1 MGTCPL
7 FRVQRAKLLSGSA
20 LYAASQESLET
31 SWPRRWQE
39 RGRARSRSSAAGAHH
54 QRVQREGSPVQ
65 HLRLQRLV
73 CCEPI
78 ARLSIARPLQDCLET
93 SWNRSWQE
101 RRRAPEHA
109 TGAEKCARARSSGSG
124 EMRQS
129 TQQERRRAPEH
140 AAVGAEKSAR
150 ARRSGSTPPEGAPV
164 RRTRASNSHAPSSSN
179 SWRVSGNACGACGS
193 TGATPGAAAAV
204 GTGTGISVV
213 SRSTAAR
220 CSFWPGCACC
230 SPLEACMRCPT
241 MFVRRLQQSL
251 SSANGAAT

>member
-1 MGTCPL
+1 ML
-7 FRVQRAKLLSGSA
+7 RAKKVLKQAGRGGGRSG
-20 LYAASQESLET
+20 E
-31 SWPRRWQE
+31 E
-39 RGRARSRSSAAGAHH
+39 RAAGAQ
-54 QRVQREGSPVQ
+54 QRGHTTRGFSERV
-65 HLRLQRLV
+65 
-73 CCEPI
+73 
-78 ARLSIARPLQDCLET
+78 RPCSTCGCSAWYVASLLQDCQLQDHCKT
-93 SWNRSWQE
+93 VLKQVGTGVGRSGEERQSTQQE
-101 RRRAPEHA
+101 RRNAPEHA
-109 TGAEKCARARSSGSG
+109 AVGAEKCARARNRSG
-124 EMRQS
+124 EERQS
-129 TQQERRRAPEH
+129 MQQWERRNAPEH
-140 AAVGAEKSAR
+140 AVGAEKSAR